1 MLILFVILSLFGRP
15 AEWWSPA
22 NAGQSPAIGDP
33 DAYIQTADPDWFVQ
47 DNDVNR
53 WW

>member
-1 MLILFVILSLFGRP
+1 MLILSLFGRP
-15 AEWWSPA
+15 TEWWHT
-22 NAGQSPAIGDP
+22 QGDP
-33 DAYIQTADPDWFVQ
+33 DQFVQVQQADPDWFVQ